1 MTPFQTIPVVAA
13 PSVDNGS
20 VLVGV
25 AVITLVVVAVLG
37 AAVWGSLR
45 LRSVQPVLK
54 KGISGLREERFAAEV
69 LREFLPDV
77 QHDPAGA
84 QGVLLE
90 PAAGL
95 SARSKTGPVLA
106 DEVAGGGGE
115 LEDFYA
121 KTLTSKPVRAAGPA
135 TGTLTSGG
143 SRPVLSGVFGE
154 SVREFVEGIRSL
166 ATAVE
171 QAALVGGGSELDR
184 AARSV
189 EAFTSGLGALPIK
202 DVLVSAGRAV
212 EAGSTGGDNPQ
223 ECST

>member
-37 AAVWGSLR
+37 AAVWASLR

-77 QHDPAGA
+77 QHPAGA

-95 SARSKTGPVLA
+95 SARSKAGPVLG
-106 DEVAGGGGE
+106 DVVAGG
-115 LEDFYA
+115 
-121 KTLTSKPVRAAGPA
+121 
-135 TGTLTSGG
+135 
-143 SRPVLSGVFGE
+143 
-154 SVREFVEGIRSL
+154 
-166 ATAVE
+166 
-171 QAALVGGGSELDR
+171 
-184 AARSV
+184 
-189 EAFTSGLGALPIK
+189 
-202 DVLVSAGRAV
+202 
-212 EAGSTGGDNPQ
+212 AGSLRTSMPRR
-223 ECST
+223 